1 MGLYEPLKHYSSFR
15 RIALAQWG
23 PPRDPIVHGQLYLD
37 VTESE
42 KFLAQVNADHGQK
55 ASLGVLVGKAV
66 ALGLRSVP
74 ALNSKVVGRRIYLKS
89 SVDIFFQVDVGS
101 GSDLAGTVV
110 QDCDKKPLHEI
121 ARELKEAAGKI
132 RSGEDEQYEKTQKG
146 GLFKILPIGMLA
158 WLLKLMSFLLYRV
171 GIPSRWLGASA
182 PDPFGSAMVTN
193 VAGFGVDVAYAP
205 LVPWTRVPTVVVV
218 GRAREMPAV
227 VDGEIV
233 VRRMLPTSATFD
245 HRAADGAHLGLLT
258 RLVKEFV
265 EHPNEEGLIHI
276 EGKVYGPDGLVPVAS
291 D

>member
-1 MGLYEPLKHYSSFR
+1 MGLYEPLKKYSSFR

-37 VTESE
+37 VTDAE
-42 KFLAQVNADHGQK
+42 KFLDQVHESHGQK

-66 ALGLRSVP
+66 ALGLRNVP
-74 ALNSKVVGRRIYLKS
+74 ELNSKVVGRRIYIKS

-110 QDCDKKPLHEI
+110 QNCDKKPLHEI
-121 ARELKEAAGKI
+121 ARELGDAASKI
-132 RSGEDEQYEKTQKG
+132 RSGKDEQYEKTQKG
-146 GLFKILPIGMLA
+146 GLFKILPISLLA
-158 WLLKLMSFLLYRV
+158 CLLKIMSFLLYRV
-171 GIPSRWLGASA
+171 GMPARWLGGSA

-193 VAGFGVDVAYAP
+193 VAGFGVDIAYAP

-245 HRAADGAHLGLLT
+245 HRTADGAHLGLLT

-265 EHPNEEGLIHI
+265 ENPNEEGVVRM
-276 EGKVYGPDGLVPVAS
+276 EGKIYGPEGTVEEAAG
-291 D
+291 